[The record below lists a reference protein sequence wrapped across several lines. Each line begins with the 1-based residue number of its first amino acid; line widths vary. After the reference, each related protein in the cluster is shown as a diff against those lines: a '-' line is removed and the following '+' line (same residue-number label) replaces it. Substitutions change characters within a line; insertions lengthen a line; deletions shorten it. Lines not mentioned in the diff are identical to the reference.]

1 MGLAGMVV
9 AGAHEPAGS
18 GNFRHHAAAG
28 ADSKVDVIE
37 DFGDLWTTFERLSH
51 SVGHVPDIDRGVN
64 QLGYLGFVSGRDLT
78 QSERIHKGS
87 PLRIVSILPFCPNLV
102 AGILP
107 SRPADA
113 R

>member
-18 GNFRHHAAAG
+18 GIFRHHAAAG

-37 DFGDLWTTFERLSH
+37 NFSDLWTTFERLPH
-51 SVGHVPDIDRGVN
+51 SVGHVPNIDRGVN

-78 QSERIHKGS
+78 HSERIHKRS
-87 PLRIVSILPFCPNLV
+87 HLRIVSILASDPTL
-102 AGILP
+102 
-107 SRPADA
+107 SQ
-113 R
+113 